1 MTNTRKVLVAVDDS
15 ETSAYAFT
23 WTLYNLI
30 QQDDHLVILNVALTP
45 TVLPN
50 ADVVGDYTV
59 PPLAPSGIELE
70 AAEMCVTEESTA
82 LVNKYLQQCAQKNIS
97 CEGKVVKG
105 DPSSWIVDEAD
116 RISADMVVVGSH
128 ASGLLKRTF
137 FGSSS
142 DYVMHNTICPVAI
155 IRQPEL
161 PQTHD
166 SLTSAGL
173 SRKIVIA
180 IDRSE
185 QAFHAFKWA
194 LHNFCRESDKVIVY
208 HVHHPTTLPATAV
221 GTGEFG
227 MEEVYVPTDLT
238 EKDDVKALNDSEHL
252 VEKYMHYAS
261 KETKIRCEGMVV
273 TGPTEQKVCE
283 GLQTLQADAVVT
295 GSYGRGAVARTLL
308 GSVTDYLSHH
318 SPCPLIVVKMQ
329 TQNEEDVA
337 KRKEEN
343 IGDDAHQHAV

>member
-1 MTNTRKVLVAVDDS
+1 MATNRKLMVAVDDS

-30 QQDDHLVILNVALTP
+30 QQNDHLVILSVALAASE
-45 TVLPN
+45 LPN
-50 ADVVGDYTV
+50 PDLASDYIV
-59 PPLAPSGIELE
+59 PPLASSGIELE
-70 AAEMCVTEESTA
+70 AAENRVTESTA
-82 LVNKYLQQCAQKNIS
+82 LVNKYLQQCAQNNIS

-105 DPSSWIVDEAD
+105 DPRSWIVEEAD

-128 ASGLLKRTF
+128 AYGLLKRTL

-142 DYVMHNTICPVAI
+142 DYVLHNTICPVAI

-161 PQTHD
+161 PRTHD

-180 IDRSE
+180 VDRSV

-208 HVHHPTTLPATAV
+208 HVHHPTTLPVTAV

-227 MEEVYVPTDLT
+227 MEEVYLPTDLT

-252 VEKYMHYAS
+252 VEQYMQYAS
-261 KETKIRCEGMVV
+261 KETKIPCEGMVV

-283 GLQTLQADAVVT
+283 GLQALQADAVVI
-295 GSYGRGAVARTLL
+295 GSHGRGTLARTFL
-308 GSVTDYLSHH
+308 GSVSDYLSHH

-329 TQNEEDVA
+329 QKKQEDVENGI
-337 KRKEEN
+337 EEN
-343 IGDDAHQHAV
+343 IEDAHQHAI

>member
-1 MTNTRKVLVAVDDS
+1 MANYRKVMIAVDDS

-23 WTLYNLI
+23 WSLYNLI
-30 QQDDHLVILNVALTP
+30 RQHDHLVILSVAQAP
-45 TVLPN
+45 SVLPN
-50 ADVVGDYTV
+50 PDLASDYIV

-70 AAEMCVTEESTA
+70 AAEKNVTEESTA
-82 LVNKYLQQCAQKNIS
+82 LVNKYLQQCAQNNIS

-105 DPSSWIVDEAD
+105 DPRSWIVDEAD
-116 RISADMVVVGSH
+116 RILADMVVVGSH
-128 ASGLLKRTF
+128 AYGLLKRTL

-142 DYVMHNTICPVAI
+142 DYVLHNTICPVAI

-161 PQTHD
+161 PRAHD

-208 HVHHPTTLPATAV
+208 HVHHPTTLPVTAV

-252 VEKYMHYAS
+252 VEKYMHYAL
-261 KETKIRCEGMVV
+261 KETEIPCEGMVV

-283 GLQTLQADAVVT
+283 GLQALQADAVVI
-295 GSYGRGAVARTLL
+295 GSHGRGTLASTL
-308 GSVTDYLSHH
+308 KGAW
-318 SPCPLIVVKMQ
+318 I
-329 TQNEEDVA
+329 E
-337 KRKEEN
+337 
-343 IGDDAHQHAV
+343 I